1 VKIVLSKY
9 AGFCGGIERAYE
21 MAMKASESK
30 KTKKP
35 IFMLGSLAH
44 NEDVVRKIEES
55 GIKKIKFDGNLKKLF
70 DSKRKIGT
78 LIITA
83 HGIGPKIY
91 ELCRQKEIDII
102 DTTCPKVVKVQRLA
116 ELFSRKG
123 EKTIII
129 GGKKHKEVKGTK
141 EWSGRKAIV
150 IENEKDLKNIK
161 WGKNEKIN
169 IISQT
174 TQNERFIKKFISL
187 IKAEYPSSKFI
198 NTICLTTSNRQKE
211 VRMMAKKCDVMI
223 IIGSPRSSNSTNL
236 WKISKEINPRSH
248 FIERSENIDEKW
260 LKNSQKIG
268 ITAGASVPSWVIN
281 EVCLF
286 LKKKL

>member
-1 VKIVLSKY
+1 MKIVLSKY

-21 MAMKASESK
+21 MATKASKNK

-44 NEDVVRKIEES
+44 NKDVVRKIEEA

-78 LIITA
+78 LVITA
-83 HGIGPKIY
+83 HGIGPKIH
-91 ELCRQKEIDII
+91 ELCKQKGIDII
-102 DTTCPKVVKVQRLA
+102 DTTCPRVIKVQRLA

-129 GGKKHKEVKGTK
+129 GGKKHKEVKGTR
-141 EWSGRKAIV
+141 EWSRGKAIV
-150 IENEKDLKNIK
+150 IENEKDLKKIK
-161 WGKNEKIN
+161 WGENERIN
-169 IISQT
+169 ILSQT
-174 TQNERFIKKFISL
+174 TQNEKFIKKFISL
-187 IKAEYPSSKFI
+187 IKVKYPNSKFI
-198 NTICLTTSNRQKE
+198 NTICLATSNRQKE

-223 IIGSPRSSNSTNL
+223 VIGSPKSSNSTNL
-236 WKISKEINPRSH
+236 WKIAKEINPKSY
-248 FIERSENIDEKW
+248 FIERSENINRKW
-260 LKNSQKIG
+260 LKDFQKIG
-268 ITAGASVPSWVIN
+268 VTAGASVPSWIID
-281 EVCLF
+281 EVCFF